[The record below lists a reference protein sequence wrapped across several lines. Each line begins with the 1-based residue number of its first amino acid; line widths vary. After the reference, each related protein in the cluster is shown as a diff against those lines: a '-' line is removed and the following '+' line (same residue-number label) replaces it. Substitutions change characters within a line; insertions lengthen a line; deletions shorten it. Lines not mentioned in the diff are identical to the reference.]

1 MILLTKSVL
10 RRQEI
15 QIPAPGQR
23 LNAFLVIPEN
33 AIGMV
38 VFAHGSG
45 SGRLSPRNQYVAD
58 ILNQSGI
65 ATLLVDLLSD
75 RESRDRNLIFDIDL
89 LAERLDACATWL
101 AENPQTEKLP
111 LGYFGASTGAA
122 AAILATTRGDFQPR
136 AIVSRGGRPDLA
148 MDELPDIHCPTLF
161 LVGALDTEV
170 LELNRRAF
178 NLLECTKDLKVVPHA
193 THLFPEPGALEAVAH
208 LACAWFVKHLKSVP
222 VRE

>member
-1 MILLTKSVL
+1 MMLLTKSSL

-23 LNAFLVIPEN
+23 LHALLVIPEN
-33 AIGMV
+33 ASGIV

-65 ATLLVDLLSD
+65 ATLLVDLLSNW
-75 RESRDRNLIFDIDL
+75 ESMDRNMIFDIDL

-101 AENPQTEKLP
+101 AENPQTEHLP

-122 AAILATTRGDFQPR
+122 ASVLATTRGDHQPR
-136 AIVSRGGRPDLA
+136 AMVSRGGRPDLV

-178 NLLECTKDLKVVPHA
+178 NLLQCPRDLKVIPNA
-193 THLFPEPGALEAVAH
+193 THLFPEPGALESVAH
-208 LACAWFVKHLKSVP
+208 LACAWFNKHLKSRP
-222 VRE
+222 VLE

>member
-1 MILLTKSVL
+1 MILLTKSAL

-75 RESRDRNLIFDIDL
+75 GESRDRNLIFDIDL

-101 AENPQTEKLP
+101 AENPQTENFP
-111 LGYFGASTGAA
+111 W
-122 AAILATTRGDFQPR
+122 AILVPAPERQPPYWR
-136 AIVSRGGRPDLA
+136 PHGG
-148 MDELPDIHCPTLF
+148 IS
-161 LVGALDTEV
+161 
-170 LELNRRAF
+170 N
-178 NLLECTKDLKVVPHA
+178 
-193 THLFPEPGALEAVAH
+193 PG
-208 LACAWFVKHLKSVP
+208 P
-222 VRE
+222 

>member
-1 MILLTKSVL
+1 MILLTSHAL

-15 QIPAPGQR
+15 QIPAPQQR
-23 LNAFLVIPEN
+23 LNAILVIPEN
-33 AIGMV
+33 ASGMV

-75 RESRDRNLIFDIDL
+75 RESRDRAKVFDIHL

-101 AENPQTEKLP
+101 AENPQTEHLP

-122 AAILATTRGDFQPR
+122 AAVLATTRGDHQPR
-136 AIVSRGGRPDLA
+136 AMVSRGGRPDLA

-170 LELNRRAF
+170 LELNRQAF
-178 NLLECTKDLKVVPHA
+178 NLLECPRDLKVIPNA
-193 THLFPEPGALEAVAH
+193 THLFPEPGALESVAH
-208 LACAWFVKHLKSVP
+208 LACAWFVKHLRSVP